1 MMLDGYCVF
10 PRTSLTIGA
19 IMKGKL
25 VFAAGLAAGYVLGS
39 KAGRRRY
46 EQIKSGAQKVWGSQ
60 PVQRGIEQVQ
70 GFVDD
75 HSPDVPAVLAD
86 GAKKVIDKV
95 ADSASKKSATR
106 RAAST
111 TASQTASRRKPSGS
125 SPSSGE

>member
-1 MMLDGYCVF
+1 M
-10 PRTSLTIGA
+10 RA
-19 IMKGKL
+19 KL
-25 VFAAGLAAGYVLGS
+25 VFAAGLAVGYVLGT

-46 EQIKSGAQKVWGSQ
+46 EQIKSSAQKVWGSQ

-95 ADSASKKSATR
+95 ADSASKKSTSR
-106 RAAST
+106 KAAAGTGST
-111 TASQTASRRKPSGS
+111 TAARGKTGGSTTTA
-125 SPSSGE
+125 GE